1 MVGNSFESE
10 SFFLAVLDSKFTSE
24 ETKISTTDSTIVSLK
39 ILVLV
44 TEGMF
49 TLMIF
54 SSKKGLQG

>member
-10 SFFLAVLDSKFTSE
+10 SFFLAVLDSKFTFE

-44 TEGMF
+44 TERMF